1 MPLSRSQKQDL
12 IQLYEGGLAL
22 APHAF
27 LVSYQGI
34 SVPQDTEL
42 RRRIRES
49 GGEYLVVKNTL
60 ALRAIEGKALEA
72 LKDHFR
78 GPIAVAYIQHD
89 PVALAKTLTDFA
101 KEVPKIEFRGGVVE
115 GRAIAADQVQ
125 DIARLPSREELIA
138 KLLFLLQSPITRLAR
153 GLAAIPQQMV
163 IALDQIAKKKTEQ
176 G

>member
-1 MPLSRSQKQDL
+1 M
-12 IQLYEGGLAL
+12 
-22 APHAF
+22 
-27 LVSYQGI
+27 
-34 SVPQDTEL
+34 
-42 RRRIRES
+42 
-49 GGEYLVVKNTL
+49 
-60 ALRAIEGKALEA
+60 RAIEGKALEA
-72 LKDHFR
+72 LKDNFR
-78 GPIAVAYIQHD
+78 GPIAVAYIHDD
-89 PVALAKTLTDFA
+89 PVALAKTLTEFA

-163 IALDQIAKKKTEQ
+163 IALDQIAKQKAEQ

>member
-1 MPLSRSQKQDL
+1 MALSRSQKQDL
-12 IQLYEGGLAL
+12 IQLYENGLAL

-42 RRRIRES
+42 RRRIRTS

-72 LKDHFR
+72 LKEQFR
-78 GPIAVAYIQHD
+78 GPIAVAYIHDD
-89 PVALAKTLTDFA
+89 PVALAKTLTDFV

-115 GRAIAADQVQ
+115 GRAIGADQVQ
-125 DIARLPSREELIA
+125 DIARLPSREELLA

-163 IALDQIAKKKTEQ
+163 VALDQIAKQKAEQ